1 MLGMFAFL
9 LLVSSGQSAPAPEDQ
24 QLAKEEQ
31 KIIERS
37 DDILGL
43 TDQDV
48 EEERSAVKND
58 DELNEIEA
66 DEERGAQDK
75 VEDKSAVQ
83 ESGIVEDRRPP
94 PGMISQCKYYKK
106 VPCPVKIYGRWLCC
120 NYRRG
125 RYSL

>member
-24 QLAKEEQ
+24 QLAKEEPN
-31 KIIERS
+31 IIERS

-48 EEERSAVKND
+48 EEERSAVEND
-58 DELNEIEA
+58 DELDEIEA
-66 DEERGAQDK
+66 NLGK

-83 ESGIVEDRRPP
+83 ESGIVEDRRR
-94 PGMISQCKYYKK
+94 GGHMTSTCRFYKK
-106 VPCPVKIYGRWLCC
+106 VPCPWKIHGRWLCC
-120 NYRRG
+120 NYQRG
-125 RYSL
+125 RYYL